1 MKLQGWAVKDFTVP
15 IWAGLRRF
23 GTLVGASLLSYLYL
37 PSFAHRPEGEHGY
50 ESYRP
55 VQPGC
60 PDGSRRLQSAI
71 DEAMAAV
78 AADDEELSRLGLSK
92 DEFLAVRF
100 EVREEGGFIAE
111 GILLAIAV
119 GAGGNLAA
127 DATKALWNE
136 VLGRVRDRRGDDA
149 VGPEK
154 KPDGEDGHVSR

>member
-1 MKLQGWAVKDFTVP
+1 MDTKVIARYSQGALT
-15 IWAGLRRF
+15 G
-23 GTLVGASLLSYLYL
+23 
-37 PSFAHRPEGEHGY
+37 
-50 ESYRP
+50 
-55 VQPGC
+55 Q
-60 PDGSRRLQSAI
+60 RLQSAI

-127 DATKALWNE
+127 DAAKALWNE